1 MEQVFT
7 NGQTCKSKIIE
18 TIASAKRDIKIAMA
32 YFTDRDIANQIVIA
46 RDKGVEVSIILSNDL
61 NNENVKSILSPKCKV
76 YTHVANVRGLM
87 HHKFCIVDNSLLIH
101 GSYNYTYN
109 ALNNNEES
117 LNLTDSFNLISEYSN
132 IFESL
137 LKDLKAS
144 ENLEQE
150 QLIFQPK
157 DDANYLDNFTD
168 TLKNHISQIFDNFNA
183 DELTKE
189 GNNLSKDSE
198 GSEAVF
204 INYLDSTLSE
214 VNTILNQNDH
224 TKVLVK
230 TRMTSSLDRAIDTNS
245 RDLESDL
252 NLLSK
257 HSLGQKNQIQTQIET
272 FKERKR
278 SKQDEFNKENTELS
292 EIKATVS
299 ELNDEIDSLERQ
311 IVVRKFW
318 IFPTFFKLFLTTAFL
333 LYLAIF
339 FGSAI
344 WKIFFEKAEI
354 MKLLNKGITPE
365 ASPLFDANALLKIFS
380 KKGVFFGCIATFFFI
395 IPVLLTSIKLLVPNN
410 KFIEYAI
417 GWIVGIFAIDVV
429 VSILISQHTFEINR
443 LVTGSTQLWSI
454 GTALKSGEFWLIFI
468 FGALPLFL
476 TKFLIENIWLAYN
489 KSNPESVDRE
499 RFLMRNSLKR
509 KLSENTQEMEIF
521 KTKISMINSDMEE
534 LQKTITKFEDDKNN
548 IDAFENNKKFEL
560 QDRSEKRNK
569 NLREIYNSFIASVDS
584 GNKLFLQNVVSGRIT
599 AFKEGFFLHLTSYY
613 HPNVATRKIDNLETA
628 YKNWAKLNFEK

>member
-18 TIASAKRDIKIAMA
+18 TIASAKRSIRIAMA

-46 RDKGVEVSIILSNDL
+46 RDRGVEVSIILSNDL
-61 NNENVKSILSPKCKV
+61 NNEIAKSILSQKCKV
-76 YTHVANVRGLM
+76 YTHVANGRGLM
-87 HHKFCIVDNSLLIH
+87 HHKFCIIDNSLLLH

-117 LNLTDSFNLISEYSN
+117 LNLTDSYNLINEYSN

-137 LKDLKAS
+137 LKDLKAI
-144 ENLEQE
+144 ENMEQE
-150 QLIFQPK
+150 QLILQPK
-157 DDANYLDNFTD
+157 DDVNYLENFTD

-189 GNNLSKDSE
+189 GYNLSKDSE

-230 TRMTSSLDRAIDTNS
+230 TRMTSSLDRAIETNS
-245 RDLESDL
+245 KDLESEL

-257 HSLGQKNQIQTQIET
+257 HSLGQKNQIQNQIET
-272 FKERKR
+272 LKERKR
-278 SKQDEFNKENTELS
+278 SKQEEINKENTELS
-292 EIKATVS
+292 KIKATIS

-318 IFPTFFKLFLTTAFL
+318 TFPTFFKLFLATAFL

-344 WKIFFEKAEI
+344 WKIFFEEAEI
-354 MKLLNKGITPE
+354 MKLLTIGITPE
-365 ASPLFDANALLKIFS
+365 KPPLFDANALLKIFS

-429 VSILISQHTFEINR
+429 VSILISQHTFEINQ

-476 TKFLIENIWLAYN
+476 SKFLIENIWLAYN

-521 KTKISMINSDMEE
+521 KTKISMIDTDMEE
-534 LQKTITKFEDDKNN
+534 IQKTITKLEDEKNN

-613 HPNVATRKIDNLETA
+613 HPNVASRKIDS
-628 YKNWAKLNFEK
+628 K

>member
-7 NGQTCKSKIIE
+7 NGQICKSKIIE

-32 YFTDRDIANQIVIA
+32 YFTDRDIASQIVNA
-46 RDKGVEVSIILSNDL
+46 RDKGVDVSIILSNDS

-76 YTHVANVRGLM
+76 YTHVANGRGLM
-87 HHKFCIVDNSLLIH
+87 HHKFCIVDNSLLLH

-117 LNLTDSFNLISEYSN
+117 LNLTDSYNLISEYSN
-132 IFESL
+132 IFEVL
-137 LKDLKAS
+137 LKDLQAN
-144 ENLEQE
+144 ENMDQE

-157 DDANYLDNFTD
+157 DDANYLENFTD

-198 GSEAVF
+198 GSQAVF

-214 VNTILNQNDH
+214 VNTILNQSDH

-230 TRMTSSLDRAIDTNS
+230 TRMTSSLDRAIETNS
-245 RDLESDL
+245 SDLESDL

-257 HSLGQKNQIQTQIET
+257 HSLGQKNQIQTQVDT

-278 SKQDEFNKENTELS
+278 SKQDEYNKENTELS
-292 EIKATVS
+292 KIKATVS
-299 ELNDEIDSLERQ
+299 ELNDEIDSLDRQ

-318 IFPTFFKLFLTTAFL
+318 TFPTFLKLFLTTAFL

-344 WKIFFEKAEI
+344 LKIFFEKAEI
-354 MKLLNKGITPE
+354 MKLLTKGITPE
-365 ASPLFDANALLKIFS
+365 APPLLDANALLKIFS
-380 KKGVFFGCIATFFFI
+380 KKGVFFGSIATFFFI

-443 LVTGSTQLWSI
+443 LVTGSKQLWSI

-468 FGALPLFL
+468 FGSLPLFL
-476 TKFLIENIWLAYN
+476 TKFLIENVWLAYN

-509 KLSENTQEMEIF
+509 KLSEKTQEMEIF
-521 KTKISMINSDMEE
+521 KTKIAMISSEMED
-534 LQKTITKFEDDKNN
+534 LQKTIIKFEDDKNN

-560 QDRSEKRNK
+560 QDTSEKRNK
-569 NLREIYNSFIASVDS
+569 NLREIYNSFVASVDS

-628 YKNWAKLNFEK
+628 YKTWAKQNFEK

>member
-18 TIASAKRDIKIAMA
+18 TIASAKRDIRIAMA

-46 RDKGVEVSIILSNDL
+46 RDKGVDVSIILSKDL

-76 YTHVANVRGLM
+76 YTHVANGRGLM
-87 HHKFCIVDNSLLIH
+87 HHKFCIVDNSLLLH

-117 LNLTDSFNLISEYSN
+117 LNLTDSYNLISEYSN
-132 IFESL
+132 IFEAL
-137 LKDLKAS
+137 LKDLDAS
-144 ENLEQE
+144 ENMEPE
-150 QLIFQPK
+150 QLLFQPK
-157 DDANYLDNFTD
+157 DDVNYLENFTD

-183 DELTKE
+183 DALTKE

-230 TRMTSSLDRAIDTNS
+230 TRMTSSLDRAIETNS

-257 HSLGQKNQIQTQIET
+257 HSLGQKNLIQTQIDT
-272 FKERKR
+272 IKERRR
-278 SKQDEFNKENTELS
+278 SKQEESNKENTELS
-292 EIKATVS
+292 KIKATVS

-311 IVVRKFW
+311 IVVREFW
-318 IFPTFFKLFLTTAFL
+318 TFPTFFKLFLTAAFL
-333 LYLAIF
+333 LYLVFF

-344 WKIFFEKAEI
+344 WKIFFEEAET
-354 MKLLNKGITPE
+354 MKLLTKGITPE
-365 ASPLFDANALLKIFS
+365 APPLFDANALLKIYS
-380 KKGVFFGCIATFFFI
+380 KEGDFYGGIATFFFI

-410 KFIEYAI
+410 KFIEYVI

-443 LVTGSTQLWSI
+443 LVTGSTQFWSI
-454 GTALKSGEFWLIFI
+454 GTAFKTGEFWLIFI

-476 TKFLIENIWLAYN
+476 TKFLIENIWLAHN
-489 KSNPESVDRE
+489 KSNPELVDRE

-509 KLSENTQEMEIF
+509 KLSENTQEMEIL
-521 KTKISMINSDMEE
+521 KTKISMINSDVEE
-534 LQKTITKFEDDKNN
+534 LLKTIAKLEDDKNN

-628 YKNWAKLNFEK
+628 YKNWAKQNFEK